1 MKKIAVMTSGGDA
14 PGMNAAIRA
23 VVRSG
28 LHYGYEVYGVYYGYK
43 GLCEGNIR
51 KLNRYN
57 VSRIIKS
64 GGTILGSARYP
75 EFKKKEVRQKAVDNL
90 TELGI
95 DSLVVIGGDGT
106 YRGAQELTEMGI
118 KCIGLPGTID
128 NDISST
134 DYTIGFYTALQTAV
148 DSIDKL
154 RDTSMSHQRC
164 SIVEVM
170 GRDCG
175 DLALYAGIA
184 GGSEFI
190 VTPETGFEK
199 QEILDAIKE
208 SRNKHRI
215 HTLVIVTENLID
227 VHEFAKEIEEYSGY
241 ETRATVLGHV
251 QRGGDPNVFD
261 RVMATEMGE
270 FAVELISQGKGGRAV
285 GLRGMDYVD
294 FDIIEALKKKRE
306 LPNKRYGLIGRIK

>member
-1 MKKIAVMTSGGDA
+1 
-14 PGMNAAIRA
+14 
-23 VVRSG
+23 
-28 LHYGYEVYGVYYGYK
+28 
-43 GLCEGNIR
+43 
-51 KLNRYN
+51 
-57 VSRIIKS
+57 
-64 GGTILGSARYP
+64 
-75 EFKKKEVRQKAVDNL
+75 
-90 TELGI
+90 
-95 DSLVVIGGDGT
+95 
-106 YRGAQELTEMGI
+106 MGI